1 MLSVWW
7 WEANQRGAKFL
18 CIIKLP
24 VASRKVSVV
33 FILYFLLLVLREH
46 MCLWEKCTSLC
57 ISFFLVCC
65 FAVILSE
72 IQNKTFRCSIPEEE
86 LKINFKSLCR
96 KKKTWCSFLLA
107 DTEVNTRKKT
117 FTEVQTERLEQA
129 ERTVLIKCPS
139 RLNEKKLL
147 QYLSSH
153 GKINSHFFFENRV
166 SY

>member
-1 MLSVWW
+1 MLSCLWW
-7 WEANQRGAKFL
+7 IANQRGAKIL

-24 VASRKVSVV
+24 VAARKVSVV
-33 FILYFLLLVLREH
+33 FILYFLFLVLREH
-46 MCLWEKCTSLC
+46 MCLWEIGTSAC

-72 IQNKTFRCSIPEEE
+72 SQSKTCSCSIPEEE
-86 LKINFKSLCR
+86 LKVNFKSFCR
-96 KKKTWCSFLLA
+96 KKPWCSFLLA
-107 DTEVNTRKKT
+107 DAEVNTRKKT
-117 FTEVQTERLEQA
+117 FTEVQTERREQA

-139 RLNEKKLL
+139 RVNEKKLL